1 MYEEIAFGT
10 LAELADR
17 FAGENRGEIVIV
29 VAGAAVEAVSLDDAV
44 VDVVS
49 RAKSGERLKDAARE
63 VAEIT
68 GIPSR
73 DLYNAALARSRDA

>member
-1 MYEEIAFGT
+1 M
-10 LAELADR
+10 
-17 FAGENRGEIVIV
+17 
-29 VAGAAVEAVSLDDAV
+29 SLEDAV
-44 VDVVS
+44 LDVVS
-49 RAKSGERLKDAARE
+49 RAQTGERLKDAARE